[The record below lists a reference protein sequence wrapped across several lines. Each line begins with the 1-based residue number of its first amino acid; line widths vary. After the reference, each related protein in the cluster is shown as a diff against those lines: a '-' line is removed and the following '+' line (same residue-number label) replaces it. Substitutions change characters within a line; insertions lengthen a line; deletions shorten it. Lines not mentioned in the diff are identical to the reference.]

1 MSQED
6 RKLMQLM
13 DEYILNASPEELT
26 KLQQADINTQLDG
39 IWFYDICDILDQ
51 KQKKRDITTNKLFFK
66 IIIVFLN
73 LNVGTSGS
81 IICQLNLKNQV
92 YEKAHQKL

>member
-13 DEYILNASPEELT
+13 DEHILNASPEELI

-39 IWFYDICDILDQ
+39 VWFYDICDISVQ
-51 KQKKRDITTNKLFFK
+51 KQKKRDITTNKLF
-66 IIIVFLN
+66 
-73 LNVGTSGS
+73 
-81 IICQLNLKNQV
+81 LK
-92 YEKAHQKL
+92 

>member
-13 DEYILNASPEELT
+13 DEHILNASPEELT

-39 IWFYDICDILDQ
+39 VWFYDICDISVQ
-51 KQKKRDITTNKLFFK
+51 KQKKRDITTNKLFSK
-66 IIIVFLN
+66 
-73 LNVGTSGS
+73 
-81 IICQLNLKNQV
+81 
-92 YEKAHQKL
+92 

>member
-51 KQKKRDITTNKLFFK
+51 KQKKRDITTNKLFSK
-66 IIIVFLN
+66 
-73 LNVGTSGS
+73 
-81 IICQLNLKNQV
+81 
-92 YEKAHQKL
+92 

>member
-39 IWFYDICDILDQ
+39 IWFYDICDISDQ
-51 KQKKRDITTNKLFFK
+51 KQKKRDITTNKLFSK
-66 IIIVFLN
+66 
-73 LNVGTSGS
+73 
-81 IICQLNLKNQV
+81 
-92 YEKAHQKL
+92 

>member
-39 IWFYDICDILDQ
+39 VWFYDICDISDQ
-51 KQKKRDITTNKLFFK
+51 KQKKQDITTNKLFSK
-66 IIIVFLN
+66 
-73 LNVGTSGS
+73 
-81 IICQLNLKNQV
+81 
-92 YEKAHQKL
+92 

>member
-13 DEYILNASPEELT
+13 DEYILNAGPEELT

-39 IWFYDICDILDQ
+39 VWFYDICDISDQ
-51 KQKKRDITTNKLFFK
+51 KQKKRDITTNKLF
-66 IIIVFLN
+66 
-73 LNVGTSGS
+73 
-81 IICQLNLKNQV
+81 LK
-92 YEKAHQKL
+92 

>member
-26 KLQQADINTQLDG
+26 KLQQADIDTQLDG
-39 IWFYDICDILDQ
+39 VWFYDICDISDQ
-51 KQKKRDITTNKLFFK
+51 KQKKRDITTNKLFSK
-66 IIIVFLN
+66 
-73 LNVGTSGS
+73 
-81 IICQLNLKNQV
+81 
-92 YEKAHQKL
+92 

>member
-13 DEYILNASPEELT
+13 DEYILNAGPEELT

-39 IWFYDICDILDQ
+39 IWFYDICNISAQ
-51 KQKKRDITTNKLFFK
+51 KQRKQDITTNKLF
-66 IIIVFLN
+66 
-73 LNVGTSGS
+73 
-81 IICQLNLKNQV
+81 LK
-92 YEKAHQKL
+92 

>member
-13 DEYILNASPEELT
+13 DEHILNASPEELT

-39 IWFYDICDILDQ
+39 VWFYDICDISDQ
-51 KQKKRDITTNKLFFK
+51 KQKKRNITTNKLFSK
-66 IIIVFLN
+66 
-73 LNVGTSGS
+73 
-81 IICQLNLKNQV
+81 
-92 YEKAHQKL
+92 

>member
-13 DEYILNASPEELT
+13 DEHILNASTEELT

-39 IWFYDICDILDQ
+39 VWFYDICDISVQ
-51 KQKKRDITTNKLFFK
+51 KQKKRDITTNKLF
-66 IIIVFLN
+66 
-73 LNVGTSGS
+73 
-81 IICQLNLKNQV
+81 LK
-92 YEKAHQKL
+92 

>member
-13 DEYILNASPEELT
+13 DERILNASQEELT

-39 IWFYDICDILDQ
+39 VWFYDICDISVQ
-51 KQKKRDITTNKLFFK
+51 KQKKRDITTNKLFPK
-66 IIIVFLN
+66 
-73 LNVGTSGS
+73 
-81 IICQLNLKNQV
+81 
-92 YEKAHQKL
+92 